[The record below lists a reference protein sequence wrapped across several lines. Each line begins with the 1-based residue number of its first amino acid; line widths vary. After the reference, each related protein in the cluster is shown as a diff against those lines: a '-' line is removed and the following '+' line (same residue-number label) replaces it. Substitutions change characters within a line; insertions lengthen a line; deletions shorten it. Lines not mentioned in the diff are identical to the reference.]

1 VYASSATGLCHNGPL
16 IWLRIAD
23 NGTNRIVSFS
33 VDGVLW
39 TALHTVG
46 RTDFITPNQVG
57 FYVNAANATWGIGM
71 FLVHWEET

>member
-1 VYASSATGLCHNGPL
+1 
-16 IWLRIAD
+16 
-23 NGTNRIVSFS
+23 